1 MGRKIVASGRHIHFK
16 QITLGMD
23 AKACLEWVNQ
33 SGDSGHYDGS
43 REMSVAIPGG
53 EWE

>member
-16 QITLGMD
+16 HTLGMD
-23 AKACLEWVNQ
+23 PKACLEWVNQ
-33 SGDSGHYDGS
+33 SGDSDHYDGS
-43 REMSVAIPGG
+43 REMSVAIPEG